1 MEKALIVGVGSFL
14 GGIARYALSGLVQ
27 RHLGTAFPYGTMVV
41 NVVGCLLIGGVLHLV
56 EDRSTLGPDARLF
69 IAVGLIGGFTTFSA
83 FGYETVALL
92 RDSDLRFAI
101 LNISGNLF
109 LGLGAVWLGRTI
121 LRAIGA

>member
-1 MEKALIVGVGSFL
+1 MAKVLLVGLGSFL
-14 GGIARYALSGLVQ
+14 GGIARYVLSGFVH

-41 NVVGCLLIGGVLHLV
+41 NVVGCLVIGGVLHLV
-56 EDRSTLGPDARLF
+56 EDRSVLGPDVRLF

-92 RDSDLRFAI
+92 RDSDLRFAL
-101 LNISGNLF
+101 LNIAGNLL

-121 LRAIGA
+121 LRAVGV

>member
-1 MEKALIVGVGSFL
+1 MEKALIVGIGSFL
-14 GGIARYALSGLVQ
+14 GGIARYALSGLVH

-41 NVVGCLLIGGVLHLV
+41 NVVGCLMIGGALYLV
-56 EDRSTLGPDARLF
+56 EDRSVLGPDARLF

-92 RDSDLRFAI
+92 RDSDLWFSI
-101 LNISGNLF
+101 LNVAGNVF